1 MALRQVWRCRAIH
14 APDATL
20 PQGLV
25 TELLSNC
32 DGQLK
37 TEVAHMAAYYEHRLQ
52 LGNKAIYHLEAFVAK
67 FMAVYKKFMEDG
79 LDGMMF

>member
-1 MALRQVWRCRAIH
+1 MMCINFRANCLAGC
-14 APDATL
+14 APPL
-20 PQGLV
+20 SQGLV

-52 LGNKAIYHLEAFVAK
+52 LGNKAIYHLEAFTAK
-67 FMAVYKKFMEDG
+67 FMAIYKKFMEDG
-79 LDGMMF
+79 LDAMMF

>member
-1 MALRQVWRCRAIH
+1 M
-14 APDATL
+14 P
-20 PQGLV
+20 PQGLL

-37 TEVAHMAAYYEHRLQ
+37 AEVAHLAACYQHRLQ
-52 LGNKAIYHLEAFVAK
+52 LGNKAIYHLEAFVAR
-67 FMAVYKKFMEDG
+67 FMATYKKFMEDG